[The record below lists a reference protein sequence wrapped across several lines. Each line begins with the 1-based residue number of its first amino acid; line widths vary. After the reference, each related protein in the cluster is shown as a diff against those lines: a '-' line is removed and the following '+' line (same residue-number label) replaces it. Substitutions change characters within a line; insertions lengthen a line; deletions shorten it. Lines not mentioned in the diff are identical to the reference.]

1 MNRDMTRGEYVFCT
15 PLFNNKIFNSGVFSH
30 GLYSINIGDL
40 KNRAVLLLGMQQ
52 NQNCIGNGLKSS
64 IF

>member
-1 MNRDMTRGEYVFCT
+1 MITNICSCLEIIKSLTVAYSATACT
-15 PLFNNKIFNSGVFSH
+15 
-30 GLYSINIGDL
+30 YSINIGDL